1 MPTRC
6 LAGADRG
13 PQLLG
18 CSSMDVADE
27 PRPPETPV
35 PWQPEAGG
43 DGVVP
48 QLWALLRA
56 LASSRY
62 RRQLAVLTV
71 GVIVVVGATA
81 AAQIRLNVWQRDF
94 YDALEQRQ
102 LAVFVEQLLVFGM
115 IVAGLLTLVV
125 SQTWL
130 QEMTKVRLREW
141 LTHDLLDQWLVPKR
155 AYMLGFTGQIGVNPD
170 QRIHQDAQR
179 LTELTTILGI
189 GLLQSSLLLL
199 SFVAVLWLLSI
210 PTATPARPICAS
222 RWCASTSTPTASHCT
237 AARQTSAASSTA
249 PSTAS

>member
-1 MPTRC
+1 
-6 LAGADRG
+6 
-13 PQLLG
+13 
-18 CSSMDVADE
+18 MDVADE

-62 RRQLAVLTV
+62 RRQVGVLTV

-81 AAQIRLNVWQRDF
+81 AAQIRLNFWQRDF
-94 YDALEQRQ
+94 YNALEQRQ

-125 SQTWL
+125 TQTWL

-141 LTHDLLDQWLVPKR
+141 LTHELLDQWLVPKR
-155 AYMLGFTGQIGVNPD
+155 AYMLGFAGQIGVNPD

-199 SFVAVLWLLSI
+199 SFVGVLWVLSEQVVFDIGDRSFAIPGTWSGALSPTPSAALCSPGGSAVL
-210 PTATPARPICAS
+210 
-222 RWCASTSTPTASHCT
+222 
-237 AARQTSAASSTA
+237 
-249 PSTAS
+249 